1 MGKDSQSMRIGGV
14 PFPLCQG
21 CLGFLD
27 DEFKGVIYFPGEMFL
42 LDCLCVSKVGVM
54 VR

>member
-21 CLGFLD
+21 CMGFLD
-27 DEFKGVIYFPGEMFL
+27 DEFKGVICFPGEMFL